1 MEKKT
6 TRFKRENK
14 PDFGREKI
22 TLLYEDEY
30 IAVIYKPDG
39 MLSVPYPGS
48 RNRTAIDTLEQLMR
62 KKGTFSKNHRPFV
75 VHRLDRDTSGVMM
88 FALTEKAQKKIMDN
102 WQTIVTERLYRA
114 VAENPRNPEDALAES
129 GLIDDEIAYN
139 AHNIGFVPS

>member
-30 IAVIYKPDG
+30 IAVIYKTDG

-48 RNRTAIDTLEQLMR
+48 RNRTAIDTLEQRMR
-62 KKGTFSKNHRPFV
+62 KK
-75 VHRLDRDTSGVMM
+75 
-88 FALTEKAQKKIMDN
+88 
-102 WQTIVTERLYRA
+102 
-114 VAENPRNPEDALAES
+114 
-129 GLIDDEIAYN
+129 
-139 AHNIGFVPS
+139 